1 MRNIKIFVDC
11 HVFDGPFQGLTS
23 YIKGLYSELI
33 QHKNITFYL
42 ASDNP
47 NNLEQL
53 FGKHENVNYI
63 KYRYKNKVI
72 RLLYDI
78 PYFISKL
85 KIDFAHFQY
94 TVSPFKKCKYIV
106 TLHDVMFLDFPEY
119 FPKSYIL
126 RCKYLFKW
134 SAKKSEVVL
143 TVSDYSKNKI
153 QKHFNIDK
161 LFVTRNAVD
170 PIYFDEYQKSD
181 AQDYVKLNFG
191 IENFFL
197 FVSRF
202 EPRKNH
208 ISLLKVFV
216 ENKFYLKNELVFI
229 GNEAHEC
236 KEFDNYYNNLTLEI
250 KSKIKVLKRVNLNDL
265 LEFTRAADI
274 SIFPSIAEG
283 FGIPPLESIATE
295 TPTICS
301 NTTAMSDFDF
311 ISEFQFNPLD
321 EKEMVEKIYKALDY
335 KDWKET
341 KKQMLLKYNWKNSA
355 DEFIKAIENSF
366 MVK

>member
-1 MRNIKIFVDC
+1 MKDKKIFVDC
-11 HVFDGPFQGLTS
+11 HVFDGPFQGLTT

-33 QHKNITFYL
+33 QNKNITFYL

-53 FGKHENVNYI
+53 FGKHDNVVYI
-63 KYRYKNKVI
+63 KYRYKNKII

-106 TLHDVMFLDFPEY
+106 TLHDVMFMDFPGY
-119 FPKSYIL
+119 FPKIYIL
-126 RCKYLFKW
+126 KCKYLFRW

-143 TVSDYSKNKI
+143 TVSDYSKDKI
-153 QKHFNIDK
+153 QQHFGIEK
-161 LFVTRNAVD
+161 LYVTRNAVD
-170 PIYFDEYQKSD
+170 PIYFDAFKKSD
-181 AQDYVKLNFG
+181 AQNYVLSKYG
-191 IENFFL
+191 IQNFFL

-208 ISLLKVFV
+208 FTLLKVFV
-216 ENKFYLKNELVFI
+216 ENEFYLKNELVLI

-236 KEFDNYYNNLTLEI
+236 KDFDNYYNNLTSDI
-250 KSKIKVLKRVNLNDL
+250 KAKIKVLRRVNFNDL

-274 SIFPSIAEG
+274 SIFPSFAEG

-311 ISEFQFNPLD
+311 INEFLFNPLD
-321 EKEMVEKIYKALDY
+321 EKEMTTKIHQALEYKE
-335 KDWKET
+335 WKNIKE
-341 KKQMLLKYNWKNSA
+341 QMRLKYNWKDSA
-355 DEFIKAIENSF
+355 TEFLKAID
-366 MVK
+366 VV

>member
-33 QHKNITFYL
+33 QHKNIIFYL

-47 NNLEQL
+47 NNLEPL
-53 FGKHENVNYI
+53 FGKHENVIYI
-63 KYRYKNKVI
+63 KYRYKNKII

-78 PYFISKL
+78 PYFISKHA
-85 KIDFAHFQY
+85 IDFAHFQY
-94 TVSPFKKCKYIV
+94 TVSPLKKCKYIV

-153 QKHFNIDK
+153 QKYFNIDK
-161 LFVTRNAVD
+161 IFVTKNAVD
-170 PIYFDEYQKSD
+170 PIYFDEYQKFD
-181 AQDYVKLNFG
+181 AQNYVKLNFG

-216 ENKFYLKNELVFI
+216 ENKFYLKHELVFI

-236 KEFDNYYNNLTLEI
+236 KEFDNYYNKLTPEV
-250 KSKIKVLKRVNLNDL
+250 KSKIKVLKRVNFNDL
-265 LEFTRAADI
+265 VAFTRAAAI

-321 EKEMVEKIYKALDY
+321 YKEMAEKIYKALDY

-341 KKQMLLKYNWKNSA
+341 KKQMMLKYNWKDSA
-355 DEFIKAIENSF
+355 DEFIKSVYTIN
-366 MVK
+366 